1 MPWVSSRQTSTDVGA
16 KEGRIFRG
24 GVWRRGGV
32 GGEGKGCECRREK
45 EGGHTKGGFEHG
57 LSCEGDGMFGLSRR
71 SLHHTAC
78 SPREG
83 KIQSLGPGRPPPPC
97 FTAKSRKQRGRA
109 HTGAALLN
117 GLLFLHVE
125 SEVFEHF
132 HGVGLAALEASG
144 VEAMSGAPSMPRTA
158 QLHSAEKSSHLILR
172 FLCRTA

>member
-1 MPWVSSRQTSTDVGA
+1 MATRATIAIARMTGRWERSAFDRAGLATAVAVTMIPSRQTSTDVGA
-16 KEGRIFRG
+16 KEGRISRG

-78 SPREG
+78 GPREG

-97 FTAKSRKQRGRA
+97 FCAKSSFQQ
-109 HTGAALLN
+109 
-117 GLLFLHVE
+117 
-125 SEVFEHF
+125 S
-132 HGVGLAALEASG
+132 
-144 VEAMSGAPSMPRTA
+144 
-158 QLHSAEKSSHLILR
+158 
-172 FLCRTA
+172 